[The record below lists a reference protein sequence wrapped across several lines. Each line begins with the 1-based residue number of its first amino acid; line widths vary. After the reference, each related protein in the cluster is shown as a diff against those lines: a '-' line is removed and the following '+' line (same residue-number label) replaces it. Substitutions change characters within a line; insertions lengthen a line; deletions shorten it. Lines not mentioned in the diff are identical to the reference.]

1 MSMEAAQAYTRTA
14 MEAIK
19 TKALEEKYADYKAE
33 NEKFLADNCD
43 FGNCYSDFKF
53 DCVHSDF
60 DWLVERQECRSDEII
75 EFIEI

>member
-1 MSMEAAQAYTRTA
+1 MVQLIRHTLLNFTFCLVVYF
-14 MEAIK
+14 
-19 TKALEEKYADYKAE
+19 
-33 NEKFLADNCD
+33 NDNCD

-60 DWLVERQECRSDEII
+60 DWLVERQECRPDEII